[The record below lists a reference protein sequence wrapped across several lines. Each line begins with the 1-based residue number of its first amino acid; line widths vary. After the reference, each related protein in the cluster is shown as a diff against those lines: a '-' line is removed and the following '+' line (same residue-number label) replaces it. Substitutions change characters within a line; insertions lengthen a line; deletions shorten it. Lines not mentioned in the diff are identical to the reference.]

1 MRNRQRRDDR
11 RGSLTNWSV
20 ATLLL
25 GRTGKVFG
33 EYQVASTPRE
43 RQTVKGD
50 NYLVFNICDANP
62 LDFQNEPSICMKI
75 WQSDNLA
82 DDLVDG
88 LHEEG
93 AKIRLTGVK
102 CSLYQNTPQLTV
114 NGDFS
119 DGKIQLVN
127 TASAPSRSISGN
139 RPYFESNSNS
149 NMPYDNQRRRSFEPY
164 GKLPSFT
171 TNTSSTA
178 SPSGLHTP
186 KIAGKRVRTS
196 GDLYSDVD
204 SKRSLASR
212 PLKRRNMRTKQF
224 TFERGR
230 KMGITLKPERFVQL
244 AGAENR
250 WSASGVGARVVK
262 FDRDSSIVG
271 MVIHEINGDKSI
283 RENSL
288 REIQTLLTTLSRR
301 CSVTI
306 VFGPPESLETKSST
320 SGSPLASGR
329 LQPTSMCTPTFP
341 KTSGSIRSTP
351 PVSPFNVSKTQCTLC
366 VDLRKQV
373 EDLKK
378 RVELL
383 EGKSPVRKLT
393 NDELEDIL
401 ENAES
406 LTTRVRRE
414 LSKRAKEP
422 NAECNICM
430 DAKPN
435 QTFVPC
441 GHCVCCEKCARTLRV
456 CPLCRE
462 KITQK
467 VRSFFA

>member
-1 MRNRQRRDDR
+1 MRNRQRRDAR
-11 RGSLTNWSV
+11 QGSLTNWSV
-20 ATLLL
+20 AALLL

-33 EYQVASTPRE
+33 EYQVANTPRE

-50 NYLVFNICDANP
+50 NYLVFNICDVDP
-62 LDFQNEPSICMKI
+62 LDFKNEPTICMKI

-88 LHEEG
+88 LHEEN

-102 CSLYQNTPQLTV
+102 CTQYQNTPQLTL

-127 TASAPSRSISGN
+127 TASAPSRSMPGN
-139 RPYFESNSNS
+139 RPYFEINSRS
-149 NMPYDNQRRRSFEPY
+149 KMQYDHQQRGSFEPHS
-164 GKLPSFT
+164 KLPSFN
-171 TNTSSTA
+171 TNINPA
-178 SPSGLHTP
+178 AQSGFLTP
-186 KIAGKRVRTS
+186 KSASKRARES
-196 GDLYSDVD
+196 GVLYSDVN
-204 SKRSLASR
+204 SRRSLASR
-212 PLKRRNMRTKQF
+212 PLKRRNVLTKQF

-230 KMGITLKPERFVQL
+230 KMGITLKPERFVQPTS
-244 AGAENR
+244 AENR
-250 WSASGVGARVVK
+250 WGARGIGARVVK
-262 FDRDSSIVG
+262 FNRDSSIVG

-283 RENSL
+283 RKNSL
-288 REIQTLLTTLSRR
+288 KEIQALLTALSKR
-301 CSVTI
+301 CSVTV
-306 VFGPPESLETKSST
+306 VFGPSENLETNSSKS
-320 SGSPLASGR
+320 GLPLESER
-329 LQPTSMCTPTFP
+329 LQPSSMCTPTFP
-341 KTSGSIRSTP
+341 KTCRPNPTP
-351 PVSPFNVSKTQCTLC
+351 PVSPFVASKPHCKTCAELN
-366 VDLRKQV
+366 KQV
-373 EDLKK
+373 KDLKK

-383 EGKSPVRKLT
+383 EGKCPVRKLT
-393 NDELEDIL
+393 KDELEDLL

-441 GHCVCCEKCARTLRV
+441 GHCVCCEKCASTLRV
-456 CPLCRE
+456 CPLCRV